1 MQRPD
6 TAEGSILPTLFCMP
20 SASTVLLID
29 DDPSHLTLYSL
40 ILKQAGFHATS
51 ILVDGD
57 GVEFPADGVDL
68 VLLDYR
74 LGMTSSVDVA
84 KKLQSKFPTVPIVVL
99 SDMQWM
105 PDDIAPF
112 ATTFVRK
119 GEPEQLL
126 ATVASAL
133 DGGASSDG
141 SSST

>member
-1 MQRPD
+1 M
-6 TAEGSILPTLFCMP
+6 PTV
-20 SASTVLLID
+20 SKILLID
-29 DDPSHLTLYSL
+29 DNPSHLTLYSL

-51 ILVDGD
+51 VLVDGD
-57 GVEFPADGVDL
+57 GVEFPVEAVDL

-74 LGMTSSVDVA
+74 LGMASSIDVA
-84 KKLQSKFPTVPIVVL
+84 KKVQSKFPRVPIIVL

-126 ATVASAL
+126 ATVASTL
-133 DGGASSDG
+133 DGAAS
-141 SSST
+141 